1 MFLRVGVV
9 TSFLFRSSLG
19 SEPKR
24 YPEMTINKGGDYP
37 MSDVEA
43 EAGHLE
49 IIFHDDDETPVEF
62 VIELLHSVFKKQL
75 ADAIRFTE
83 AIKQHGQAS
92 CGTYRRD
99 VANKL
104 LKAAQKGIRVVGV
117 PLRITSEAVTEDDDT
132 RDTRCKLCGAL
143 SNKNLVSRKDISRKD
158 MAALV
163 CDDCMYEVTSK
174 LPEVV
179 RKKSFNYA
187 CDALAWHFAGIP
199 RDQLVSTSRL
209 FPGHMRAD
217 VQAGIDRLF
226 SASPIRFFGIH
237 EEHRYET
244 LSIAAPIK
252 GGRNAHTIAPA
263 QYHDVDVGESA
274 PMKCLNNGLWLCRID
289 GLRYAVVLSSHREY
303 GYESG
308 TRIEIA
314 VPAGADGAEFVQ
326 RCFSELESAVNAAR
340 CYRGK
345 VLSLD
350 GDSDYRGRTR
360 GIMVHKLPAVQRAD
374 VILPE
379 ATLKLLDRNVLSFVG
394 SREQLRRLG
403 QSTRKGILLYG
414 PPGTGKTHTIRYLA
428 SNLPGHTTLIITAAQ
443 IALLAHYMN
452 LARLLQP
459 AMVVIEDVDLIA
471 RNRDNMGPCEE
482 SLLNALLNEMDG
494 LKQDADI
501 LFILTT
507 NRPEQLEGALASRP
521 GRIDQAIEVP
531 LPDDIGRNK
540 LVQLY
545 GRGLPLGD
553 AVVSEAA
560 QRTQGVS
567 AAFIK
572 ELMRRI
578 AQASIARDGGTTV
591 ESDDVGEALDDM
603 LFAGGKLN
611 VKLLGGAREMVG
623 G

>member
-1 MFLRVGVV
+1 M
-9 TSFLFRSSLG
+9 
-19 SEPKR
+19 
-24 YPEMTINKGGDYP
+24 
-37 MSDVEA
+37 
-43 EAGHLE
+43 
-49 IIFHDDDETPVEF
+49 EF
-62 VIELLHSVFKKQL
+62 VIDLLHSVFDKPVD
-75 ADAIRFTE
+75 DAIKLTE
-83 AIKQHGQAS
+83 TVDRDGQAS
-92 CGTYRRD
+92 CGIYSSNT
-99 VANKL
+99 ANEML
-104 LKAAQKGIRVVGV
+104 EAARQRVLAAGH
-117 PLRITSEAVTEDDDT
+117 PLRITSQAIADNGDG
-132 RDTRCKLCGAL
+132 RCKLCGAL
-143 SNKNLVSRKDISRKD
+143 DSKNRLSLKGVSTP
-158 MAALV
+158 V
-163 CDDCMYEVTSK
+163 CDDCMYEITNT
-174 LPEVV
+174 LHEVG
-179 RKKSFNYA
+179 RSLEFEHA
-187 CDALAWHFAGIP
+187 CDALTWHFAGIP
-199 RDQLVSTSRL
+199 QDRLVATSRL
-209 FPGHMRAD
+209 FPGHMGAD
-217 VQAGIDRLF
+217 VQVAIDSLF
-226 SASPIRFFGIH
+226 SASPIRFLGIH

-244 LSIAAPIK
+244 LTFAALF
-252 GGRNAHTIAPA
+252 RNNRDAKAIAPA
-263 QYHDVDVGESA
+263 QYHDVDIGERA
-274 PMKCLNNGLWLCRID
+274 PVKCLNNGLWLCRSD
-289 GLRYAVVLSSHREY
+289 SLRYAVVLSSHREY

-326 RCFSELESAVNAAR
+326 RCFTELEGAVNDAC

-345 VLSLD
+345 ILSLD
-350 GDSDYRGRTR
+350 GDNDYRGRTR
-360 GIMVHKLPAVQRAD
+360 GVMVHKLPPVQRED

-394 SREQLRRLG
+394 SRPQLRRLG

-443 IALLAHYMN
+443 VVLLAQYMN

-471 RNRDNMGPCEE
+471 RDRGDMGPCEE
-482 SLLNALLNEMDG
+482 SLLNALLNQMDG
-494 LKQDADI
+494 LKEDADI

-507 NRPEQLEGALASRP
+507 NRPEELESALASRP

-553 AVVSEAA
+553 AVVGEAA
-560 QRTQGVS
+560 QRTKGVS

-578 AQASIARDGGTTV
+578 AQASIARDGGTSV
-591 ESDDVGEALDDM
+591 LSGDISEALDDM

-611 VKLLGGAREMVG
+611 VKLLGGAREMVAG
-623 G
+623 

>member
-1 MFLRVGVV
+1 MHD
-9 TSFLFRSSLG
+9 
-19 SEPKR
+19 
-24 YPEMTINKGGDYP
+24 IH
-37 MSDVEA
+37 A
-43 EAGHLE
+43 EAGHLQ
-49 IIFHDDDETPVEF
+49 IIFHHDNETPLDF
-62 VIELLHSVFKKQL
+62 LIELLHSVFKKQL
-75 ADAIRFTE
+75 ADALRFTE
-83 AIKQHGQAS
+83 AIREEGQAS
-92 CGTYRRD
+92 CGSYPRD
-99 VANKL
+99 IASEL
-104 LKAAQKGIRVVGV
+104 LETARQRIHDAGH
-117 PLRITSEAVTEDDDT
+117 PLRITSKAVVGDEEMLD
-132 RDTRCKLCGAL
+132 RRCKLCGAL
-143 SNKNLVSRKDISRKD
+143 FGENRLPLKGI
-158 MAALV
+158 MTLV
-163 CDDCMYEVTSK
+163 CDDCMYEVTSH
-174 LPEVV
+174 LPKVA
-179 RKKSFNYA
+179 RKKQFDYA
-187 CDALAWHFAGIP
+187 CDALAMHFVGIP

-217 VQAGIDRLF
+217 VQTAVDRLF
-226 SASPIRFFGIH
+226 SASSLRFFGIH

-244 LSIAAPIK
+244 LSIASLTRD
-252 GGRNAHTIAPA
+252 GRNAHAIAPA
-263 QYHDVDVGESA
+263 QYHDMDVGESA
-274 PMKCLNNGLWLCRID
+274 PVKCLNNGLWLCQTD
-289 GLRYAVVLSSHREY
+289 DLRYAVVLCSHREY

-326 RCFSELESAVNAAR
+326 RCFSELESAVNDAR

-350 GDSDYRGRTR
+350 GDRDYRGRTR
-360 GIMVHKLPAVQRAD
+360 GIMVHKLPSVQRED

-394 SREQLRRLG
+394 SRPQLRRLG

-471 RNRDNMGPCEE
+471 RNRDDMGPCEE
-482 SLLNALLNEMDG
+482 SMLNGLLNEMDG

-501 LFILTT
+501 LFVLTT
-507 NRPEQLEGALASRP
+507 NRPEQLESALASRP

-553 AVVSEAA
+553 AVVAEAA
-560 QRTQGVS
+560 QRTKGVS

-578 AQASIARDGGTTV
+578 AQASIDRDGATSV
-591 ESDDVGEALDDM
+591 QSHDISEALDDM

-611 VKLLGGAREMVG
+611 VKLLGGAQEMVDG
-623 G
+623 

>member
-1 MFLRVGVV
+1 MCDVQCDV
-9 TSFLFRSSLG
+9 
-19 SEPKR
+19 E
-24 YPEMTINKGGDYP
+24 
-37 MSDVEA
+37 SDVHA
-43 EAGHLE
+43 EAGDLQV
-49 IIFHDDDETPVEF
+49 IFHDDDETPVQF

-75 ADAIRFTE
+75 ADAIRLTE
-83 AIKQHGQAS
+83 AVDQHGQAI
-92 CGTYRRD
+92 CGTYPRD
-99 VANKL
+99 VANQVL
-104 LKAAQKGIRVVGV
+104 EAARQRVRASGH
-117 PLRITSEAVTEDDDT
+117 PLRITSEAVAEGGEMLDG
-132 RDTRCKLCGAL
+132 RCKLCGAF
-143 SNKNLVSRKDISRKD
+143 SSENRVSLKGKLT
-158 MAALV
+158 LV
-163 CDDCMYEVTSK
+163 CDDCMLEITRN
-174 LPEVV
+174 LPDAT
-179 RKKSFNYA
+179 RNKQFDYA

-199 RDQLVSTSRL
+199 RDQLVATSRQ

-217 VQAGIDRLF
+217 VQVAIDRLF
-226 SASPIRFFGIH
+226 STPIRFFGLH

-244 LSIAAPIK
+244 LTIATLTRD
-252 GGRNAHTIAPA
+252 GRNAQAIAPA
-263 QYHDVDVGESA
+263 QYQDVDVGESA
-274 PMKCLNNGLWLCRID
+274 PVKCLNNGLWLCRTD
-289 GLRYAVVLSSHREY
+289 RLRYAVALSSHREY

-340 CYRGK
+340 SYRGK
-345 VLSLD
+345 ILSLD
-350 GDSDYRGRTR
+350 ADGDYRGRSR
-360 GIMVHKLPAVQRAD
+360 GIMVHKLPQVQRED

-394 SREQLRRLG
+394 TRPQLRRLG

-443 IALLAHYMN
+443 VALLAHYMN

-471 RNRDNMGPCEE
+471 RDRGDMGPCEE
-482 SLLNALLNEMDG
+482 SLLNGLLNEMDG
-494 LKQDADI
+494 LKEDADI

-507 NRPEQLEGALASRP
+507 NRPEDLEGALASRP

-531 LPDDIGRNK
+531 VPDEVGRKK

-545 GRGLPLGD
+545 GRGLPLGETIVD
-553 AVVSEAA
+553 EAA
-560 QRTQGVS
+560 RRTKGVS

-578 AQASIARDGGTTV
+578 AQASLARDGGTTV
-591 ESDDVGEALDDM
+591 ETGDIKEALDDM
-603 LFAGGKLN
+603 LFTGGKLN
-611 VKLLGGAREMVG
+611 VKLLGGARETVDG
-623 G
+623 

>member
-1 MFLRVGVV
+1 
-9 TSFLFRSSLG
+9 
-19 SEPKR
+19 
-24 YPEMTINKGGDYP
+24 

-49 IIFHDDDETPVEF
+49 IIFHDDDETPIEF

-104 LKAAQKGIRVVGV
+104 LKAAQKGIRVIGV
-117 PLRITSEAVTEDDDT
+117 PLRITSETVTEDDDT

-143 SNKNLVSRKDISRKD
+143 SNKNLVSRKD

-179 RKKSFNYA
+179 SKKSFNYA
-187 CDALAWHFAGIP
+187 SDALAWHFAGIP

-244 LSIAAPIK
+244 LSIAALIK

-289 GLRYAVVLSSHREY
+289 SLRYAVVLSSHREY

-314 VPAGADGAEFVQ
+314 VPAGTDGAEFVQ
-326 RCFSELESAVNAAR
+326 RCFSELESAVNVAR

-360 GIMVHKLPAVQRAD
+360 GIMVHKLPAVRRED

-443 IALLAHYMN
+443 VALLAHYMN

-471 RNRDNMGPCEE
+471 RDRDNMGPCEE

-531 LPDDIGRNK
+531 LPDDIGRNN